1 MPPRRRLI
9 IVSNRGPV
17 SYAVGM
23 DGQVQARRGGGG
35 LVTALRSLVT
45 HHDVTWI
52 ASVMSEGDRVV
63 SERHGGAAFEEQAR
77 DGSTF
82 RLRLVW
88 HPLQAYD
95 WYYNVVANPVLW
107 FAQHYLWGLAESPDW
122 DQGLHNAW
130 ENGYCAVN
138 RNFANVVVDE
148 LAQQPDATVFFH
160 DYHLYVAPRLVRRE
174 APDATLAHFVH
185 IPWPQPDYWRVL
197 PEEIRRA
204 VHDGIL
210 ANDVVGFH
218 TARWRLNFLRSCAD
232 ILGAEVDLA
241 ANETRHDGRATRV
254 TARPISV
261 DVQEFDDLAR
271 SETVLS
277 EERTIVEHRPEFLVL
292 RVDRTDP
299 SKNVVRGLRAYELF
313 LEAHP
318 ELHGRVQMLAFLD
331 PSRQDIPEY
340 AEYLAAIQRAAR
352 TVNDRFQTVEWTPL
366 DLQIADNFAQS
377 VAAYKQYD
385 VLLVNAIFDGMNLV
399 AKEAPLVNERDGVL
413 ILSENT
419 GAHEQLGE
427 WALTVNPFDVSAQAV
442 AIHEALFMPAE
453 ERRRRLEAIR
463 GAVVEHDITR
473 WIAEQ
478 LEDLDEALAPALEA
492 TG

>member
-63 SERHGGAAFEEQAR
+63 AERHGGAAFEEQAR

-197 PEEIRRA
+197 PEDIRRA

-241 ANETRHDGRATRV
+241 AQRDAPRRPRHACDRAPDLRRRAGVRRPRAERGRVVRRENDRGAPARVSRPARRPHRPVQERRPGAARLRALPRGASGAARPRADARLSRPVAPGHPRVRRVPRGDPARRANRERPLPDRRVDAARPPDRRQLRAVGRGLQAVRRPARERDLRRHEPGREGGAARERARRRAHPVGEHGRA
-254 TARPISV
+254 
-261 DVQEFDDLAR
+261 
-271 SETVLS
+271 
-277 EERTIVEHRPEFLVL
+277 
-292 RVDRTDP
+292 
-299 SKNVVRGLRAYELF
+299 
-313 LEAHP
+313 
-318 ELHGRVQMLAFLD
+318 
-331 PSRQDIPEY
+331 
-340 AEYLAAIQRAAR
+340 RAAR
-352 TVNDRFQTVEWTPL
+352 GVGADREPL
-366 DLQIADNFAQS
+366 RRQRAGGGDPRGAVHARRG
-377 VAAYKQYD
+377 AAAAARGD
-385 VLLVNAIFDGMNLV
+385 
-399 AKEAPLVNERDGVL
+399 P
-413 ILSENT
+413 
-419 GAHEQLGE
+419 
-427 WALTVNPFDVSAQAV
+427 
-442 AIHEALFMPAE
+442 
-453 ERRRRLEAIR
+453 